1 MANAE
6 EADPGASAWTVGP
19 APVPGLTVWC
29 VRNHAKFVA
38 VDGRILIVTSANMS
52 ISAEERNVEL
62 GLRLDDALLTR
73 AVEERMRALEPLLY
87 ERVRPGTKPVD
98 D

>member
-52 ISAEERNVEL
+52 ISAEE
-62 GLRLDDALLTR
+62 
-73 AVEERMRALEPLLY
+73 PLLY

>member
-1 MANAE
+1 MLRRC
-6 EADPGASAWTVGP
+6 SAQS
-19 APVPGLTVWC
+19 
-29 VRNHAKFVA
+29 
-38 VDGRILIVTSANMS
+38 DGRMLIVTSANMS
-52 ISAEERNVEL
+52 ASAAEHNVEL
-62 GLRLDDALLTR
+62 GPRLEDPVLTC

>member
-1 MANAE
+1 MLRRC
-6 EADPGASAWTVGP
+6 SAQS
-19 APVPGLTVWC
+19 
-29 VRNHAKFVA
+29 
-38 VDGRILIVTSANMS
+38 DGRMLIVTSANMS
-52 ISAEERNVEL
+52 ASAAEHNVEL
-62 GLRLDDALLTR
+62 GPRLEDPVLTH